1 MNEKRVTCLLA
12 ASVGIGFRGFAMDST
27 VSVAPTA
34 GATCAGSVCH
44 SADSGSAHKVSA
56 ALAAAT
62 RTGRPY
68 NDRMGILR
76 AGIM

>member
-34 GATCAGSVCH
+34 CATCAGSVFAI
-44 SADSGSAHKVSA
+44 ADKART
-56 ALAAAT
+56 ALAVTA
-62 RTGRPY
+62 RTERQCR
-68 NDRMGILR
+68 DRMQ
-76 AGIM
+76 

>member
-12 ASVGIGFRGFAMDST
+12 ASAGIGFRGFAMDST

-34 GATCAGSVCH
+34 GATCAGSIFAI
-44 SADSGSAHKVSA
+44 ADTASA

-62 RTGRPY
+62 RTGRQY
-68 NDRMGILR
+68 NDRMRILR